1 MTDQPPPPPGNYPP
15 PPPPPPPSGG
25 YPPPPPPQGGG
36 YPPPPPAG
44 GGYQPPPQAGAGF
57 PPAPAGPGP
66 ALPQD
71 AYTPWFTRVLAY
83 LIDYIPYAI
92 ILGIGWGLLL
102 GTRETACITDTS
114 EYDLGEFCAT
124 GASTIGQ
131 LSIALAGIVA
141 FAYLVWNLGYR
152 QGTTGSSIGK
162 GIMKFKIVSEK
173 TGQPIG
179 FGMSVVRE
187 LLYLVAAGICG
198 ILWIVAV
205 LFPLWDQKRQTLVD
219 KIISTIALPI

>member
-15 PPPPPPPSGG
+15 PPPQGG
-25 YPPPPPPQGGG
+25 YPPPPQGGG
-36 YPPPPPAG
+36 YPPPQHG
-44 GGYQPPPQAGAGF
+44 GGYPPPQQQG
-57 PPAPAGPGP
+57 GPGYP
-66 ALPQD
+66 PSSGGALPQE
-71 AYTPWFTRVLAY
+71 AYTPWPTRVLAY
-83 LIDYIPYAI
+83 LIDYIPVAI
-92 ILGIGWGLLL
+92 IEGIGWLLL
-102 GTRETACITDTS
+102 IGTRETACVTDTS

-131 LSIALAGIVA
+131 LSVAITSLLALAYVI
-141 FAYLVWNLGYR
+141 WNLGYR

-187 LLYLVAAGICG
+187 LIYLVFAGLCG
-198 ILWIVAV
+198 IIWLIAV
-205 LFPLWDQKRQTLVD
+205 LFPLWDSKRQTLVD
-219 KIISTIALPI
+219 KIISTIAVPL

>member
-1 MTDQPPPPPGNYPP
+1 V
-15 PPPPPPPSGG
+15 S
-25 YPPPPPPQGGG
+25 
-36 YPPPPPAG
+36 A
-44 GGYQPPPQAGAGF
+44 
-57 PPAPAGPGP
+57 GP
-66 ALPQD
+66 ALPQE
-71 AYTPWFTRVLAY
+71 AYTPWLTRVLAY

-124 GASTIGQ
+124 GASTLGQ
-131 LSIALAGIVA
+131 VSIALAGIVA

-162 GIMKFKIVSEK
+162 SIMKFKIVSEK

-205 LFPLWDQKRQTLVD
+205 LFPLWDAKRQTLVD

>member
-15 PPPPPPPSGG
+15 PPPPPGGYPPPPPRQGGG
-25 YPPPPPPQGGG
+25 YPPPPPPQGGYQAPPQVATG
-36 YPPPPPAG
+36 YPPPAVS
-44 GGYQPPPQAGAGF
+44 A
-57 PPAPAGPGP
+57 GP
-66 ALPQD
+66 ALPQE
-71 AYTPWFTRVLAY
+71 AYTPWLTRVLAY

-124 GASTIGQ
+124 GASTLGQ
-131 LSIALAGIVA
+131 VSIALAGIVA

-162 GIMKFKIVSEK
+162 SIMKFKIVSEK

-205 LFPLWDQKRQTLVD
+205 LFPLWDAKRQTLVD

>member
-15 PPPPPPPSGG
+15 PPPPPGG
-25 YPPPPPPQGGG
+25 YPPPPPSQGGG
-36 YPPPPPAG
+36 YQA
-44 GGYQPPPQAGAGF
+44 PPQVATGYPPSSPVAGL
-57 PPAPAGPGP
+57 PPE
-66 ALPQD
+66 

-83 LIDYIPYAI
+83 IIDYIPVAI
-92 ILGIGWGLLL
+92 LEGIGVGLLL
-102 GTRETACITDTS
+102 GTRETVCITDSS
-114 EYDLGEFCAT
+114 EYNLGEFCAT
-124 GASTIGQ
+124 GASTLGQ
-131 LSIALAGIVA
+131 VSFGVVGILLPLI
-141 FAYLVWNLGYR
+141 YIIWNLGYR

-187 LLYLVAAGICG
+187 LLYLVASGICG
-198 ILWIVAV
+198 ILWLVAV

-219 KIISTIALPI
+219 KVISTIALPI